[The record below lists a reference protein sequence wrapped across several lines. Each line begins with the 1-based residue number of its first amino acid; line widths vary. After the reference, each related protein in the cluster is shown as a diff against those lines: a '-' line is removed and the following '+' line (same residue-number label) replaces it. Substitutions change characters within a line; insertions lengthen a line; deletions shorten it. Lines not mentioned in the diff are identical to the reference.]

1 MRLNPLKAQCVQASS
16 DFYFLLDISSV
27 SVFMVKI
34 SDVDT

>member
-1 MRLNPLKAQCVQASS
+1 MRLNPLKRQCVQTSS